1 MLSLCGSGGRDSF
14 KYRTCFVKRFLI
26 DENLPFVLGHRLG
39 VDYVHATEVESQA
52 SDSILWD
59 YAKRHDLFVITRD
72 TDFFDRLLLY
82 GPPPKVVWVRLGN
95 LRKQDLIRALE
106 DRWLNIQMRLEGADL
121 IEVHPDRLEALT
133 FFS

>member
-1 MLSLCGSGGRDSF
+1 M
-14 KYRTCFVKRFLI
+14 KRFLI
-26 DENLPFVLGHRLG
+26 DENLPFVLGQRLG
-39 VDYVHATEVESQA
+39 VDYVYASEVESQA